1 MARRALVKLGLARH
15 ALATTNRPN
24 IVSVSLIVEVDVAIV
39 EIDVPRAGGEAGVSS
54 TGPIDVGLRIS
65 VDCSF
70 TLMPL
75 L

>member
-24 IVSVSLIVEVDVAIV
+24 IVRASLTVEEDEAIV
-39 EIDVPRAGGEAGVSS
+39 EIDVPRVAGVEGVCS
-54 TGPIDVGLRIS
+54 TGPIVDGLMSS